1 MESQLTHGRVPR
13 VFPTDRRATPHARL
27 IGCGYQGLPG
37 NSQLVNAPP
46 NVLVVSLCLTML
58 MHLERNMSVHSA
70 NNPGHYTWSPFV
82 TKLELR
88 LRLANISYQ
97 HGTGSPLSGP
107 KGKIPYVELS

>member
-1 MESQLTHGRVPR
+1 
-13 VFPTDRRATPHARL
+13 
-27 IGCGYQGLPG
+27 
-37 NSQLVNAPP
+37 
-46 NVLVVSLCLTML
+46 
-58 MHLERNMSVHSA
+58 MSVHSA